1 MLSIGL
7 LLLSLLAACTPK
19 GDDCFVETRHG
30 TSLPTMVSPE
40 LATVDS
46 LLWQLPDS
54 ALAVLQDY
62 LACRDAM
69 IASPETPDGDFI
81 ETHAMR
87 LYDQHYANLLLSELL
102 YKNDYAQTN
111 RPALRQAV
119 AYFDS
124 LVREAPPLQRGLVGL
139 KKPQSPTQRDI
150 IAFLS
155 ARAHYI
161 NGVGYYEHDSVVD
174 ACKEYMKALKVMEE
188 HFEEVE
194 LVGKKAKF
202 MALTYSHLTS
212 LFSDMYLH
220 EQAIYFGK
228 ESLHYY
234 NEYKASPVHI
244 AWVSDEIGLH
254 YEILENYDSA
264 CFYYNQGLKILPD
277 TNSLIYRDIKT
288 HFVYLSYKERE
299 EDSMII
305 PLRQLYILISEANDD
320 KEYYSRCLTIAEI
333 FYQEKQYDSAG
344 NYFNK
349 VYEGTQSVES
359 KKLSAERLVEIYKAK
374 GKEYKAMEYADFLVP
389 FANLEENQS
398 ATKSQ
403 LTELYKKYG
412 QQRQERVHQ
421 QEKMKSLRWTIVI
434 VGSLLILMSFIIILY
449 HKSRKKKQHLETQME
464 ADRYAH
470 EMQQK
475 ALSGKLKKSN
485 EALHDALKQ
494 LDDNSV
500 HIDSQNKSEL
510 AKVYFSFVETPIC
523 RLILETV
530 HQQNFKSKIDYL
542 VYKEHALQK
551 EQLLALR
558 VAADKYMDDFTIRL
572 RKRFPNLTDEDVTY
586 CCLYLLDIT
595 DADIAALMQKAYP
608 TVCERRRKIKRIVGE
623 ENNLNFALRN
633 LW

>member
-1 MLSIGL
+1 MGRVWRIGFL
-7 LLLSLLAACTPK
+7 ALAFLVACNGNKQDPKPVEGPSVELAA
-19 GDDCFVETRHG
+19 
-30 TSLPTMVSPE
+30 
-40 LATVDS
+40 VDS
-46 LLWQLPDS
+46 LMWQQPDS
-54 ALAVLQDY
+54 ALAVLQNY

-87 LYDQHYANLLLSELL
+87 LYDQHYAHLLLAELL
-102 YKNDYAQTN
+102 YKNYYAQTN

-124 LVREAPPLQRGLVGL
+124 LTFTLNDHSSLRRLIAGGAPL
-139 KKPQSPTQRDI
+139 SPTRNDQLF
-150 IAFLS
+150 FLS

-174 ACKEYMKALKVMEE
+174 ACKEYLKALEVMEG
-188 HFEEVE
+188 HFEEIK
-194 LVGKKAKF
+194 LIGDKANF
-202 MALTYSHLTS
+202 MAMTHTRLTV
-212 LFSDMYLH
+212 LFSGLYLH

-228 ESLHYY
+228 ESLKYY
-234 NEYKASPVHI
+234 QKHDAEPWYI
-244 AWVSDEIGLH
+244 AWMLNKIGSH
-254 YEILENYDSA
+254 YDILNCYDSA
-264 CFYYNQGLKILPD
+264 FFYYKQGQNRLVD
-277 TNSLIYRDIKT
+277 TTSLIYRDIET
-288 HFVYLSYKERE
+288 HIAYLFYMEGASPELSLNKLNSIINMAHGER
-299 EDSMII
+299 
-305 PLRQLYILISEANDD
+305 
-320 KEYYSRCLTIAEI
+320 EYYSRCLTIGEI
-333 FYQEKQYDSAG
+333 FYQEKQFDSAW

-359 KKLSAERLVEIYKAK
+359 KKLSAERLVEICKAK
-374 GKEYKAMEYADFLVP
+374 GNEYKAMEYADFLVP
-389 FANLEENQS
+389 YANLEENQS
-398 ATKSQ
+398 AIKSQ

-412 QQRQERVHQ
+412 QMRQDRVHQ
-421 QEKMKSLRWTIVI
+421 QEKMNSLRWTIVI
-434 VGSLLILMSFIIILY
+434 VGSLLILMSFITILY
-449 HKSRKKKQHLETQME
+449 YKNRKKKQHLETQIE

-470 EMQQK
+470 EIQQK

-494 LDDNSV
+494 LDDNS

-510 AKVYFSFVETPIC
+510 AKDYFSFVETNVC
-523 RLILETV
+523 QHILETV
-530 HQQNFKSKIDYL
+530 HQQNFKSKIDFL
-542 VYKEHALQK
+542 IYKEHALQK

-558 VAADKYMDDFTIRL
+558 VAADKYLDNFTVRL
-572 RKRFPNLTDEDVTY
+572 RKRFLNLTDEDVTY